1 MDYFHSDLG
10 MMSAGSAFVLNG
22 VQYPR
27 NWLRLAT
34 ESERTA
40 LGFYVTSHQNK
51 ANEEYYFVQN
61 PVVVIENG
69 VAVVQYPA
77 TPREIEDVL
86 AVDSDG
92 NPVLDVV
99 YYQTANDGTQTP
111 VYGAQTVYKGLKS
124 KKISNVKAAA
134 GSLMSASD
142 WYVVRATEDATKP
155 VPTDIADYR
164 SAVRLISSQIEQ
176 EILDCTNI
184 DELAL
189 VDVGIEG
196 RVQKLL
202 RAG

>member
-1 MDYFHSDLG
+1 MDYFHSEIGLI
-10 MMSAGSAFVLNG
+10 SAGAPFVLNG

-34 ESERTA
+34 NDERAA
-40 LGFYVTSHQNK
+40 LGFYVTEHQTK

-77 TPREIEDVL
+77 TPRELEDVL
-86 AVDSDG
+86 AVDSNGD
-92 NPVLDVV
+92 PVFDIVD
-99 YYQTANDGTQTP
+99 YQTANDGTQTP

-124 KKISNVKAAA
+124 KKISNVKATA
-134 GSLMSASD
+134 GSLLSASD
-142 WYVVRATEDATKP
+142 WYVVRATEDSTKP

-176 EILDCTNI
+176 EILDCTDV

-189 VDVGIEG
+189 VDVGIER